1 MKRVFALLALVGAV
15 AFGAPAWAEEKV
27 AAPEAAVAQVRKR
40 LPRRQPSLPRLLPH
54 RPPPLQLLPPK
65 PLHLQLHRRWS
76 PTRAT
81 TPG

>member
-1 MKRVFALLALVGAV
+1 MKRLFALLALVGAV

-27 AAPEAAVAQVRKR
+27 AAPEAAAAQVAATAAPAAAAAEAAPAAA
-40 LPRRQPSLPRLLPH
+40 PRR
-54 RPPPLQLLPPK
+54 
-65 PLHLQLHRRWS
+65 WW